1 MTNLNVC
8 TQYIFAPATYFKA
21 STIPHELLFKIFSLL
36 SHPLATASPSE
47 TTAMKVQTTTT
58 STVTHTTTVY
68 QKPSTHTNSDIIANE
83 YEKTASSTTVTMDI
97 LPWILMGTMTVL
109 FLGLLTANV
118 ICCTVYA
125 LNSKKKRYTLK
136 RNPSYLPTSRRPVN
150 AHNCGF
156 ENHIY
161 DVPTT

>member
-1 MTNLNVC
+1 MT
-8 TQYIFAPATYFKA
+8 
-21 STIPHELLFKIFSLL
+21 STFPHELLFTIFSLL
-36 SHPLATASPSE
+36 SLLLATVSPPLPPSE

-58 STVTHTTTVY
+58 STATHTTTVY
-68 QKPSTHTNSDIIANE
+68 QKPSTHTNPDITAND
-83 YEKTASSTTVTMDI
+83 YEKTASSTTMDM

-125 LNSKKKRYTLK
+125 LKQYNSKKKQYTLK
-136 RNPSYLPTSRRPVN
+136 RNPSYLPTSRPVN